1 MKALFDEK
9 IIKENMR
16 KAISAFCR
24 LSVNQGKC
32 SDGDCEFCPVND
44 AYDMVCE
51 DDDGVEEFE

>member
-9 IIKENMR
+9 IIKESMR

-51 DDDGVEEFE
+51 DDDGAEEFE